1 MSRSSPVSLCCLWG
15 GALQSIHRHPFA
27 PYKGES
33 QFQPWGLRRVKGQHH
48 PAQLCRISREAAAYL
63 CSGRPWA
70 VRHPLAGR
78 RMGAGVRHQGAETLQ
93 RFGAV
98 FRAWRT
104 PRCLPEPCIPGARSV
119 SRLGAAAAHPH
130 APLPGEP
137 RPASGSLLTSISW
150 RAGLAAGMRSHFCLY
165 LRAGGVRRVG
175 RTGSIPLVPAWGVV
189 ATVVAVAVTLPSRPA
204 SRQGDAQLAPA
215 LRGRSSPGVLGAT
228 LPTLRPYR
236 CAAAIPPAGEQQP

>member
-175 RTGSIPLVPAWGVV
+175 RTGSHW
-189 ATVVAVAVTLPSRPA
+189 SR
-204 SRQGDAQLAPA
+204 
-215 LRGRSSPGVLGAT
+215 RGEWWPQWW
-228 LPTLRPYR
+228 PWP
-236 CAAAIPPAGEQQP
+236 